1 LLGLPD
7 AASEIESKLRSEWS
21 SAKVESKDYVVVVG
35 NKKSDTIVKD
45 YDETKDKLSL
55 FKKFAYLQVELCCP
69 ITPPRKR
76 LT

>member
-1 LLGLPD
+1 
-7 AASEIESKLRSEWS
+7 
-21 SAKVESKDYVVVVG
+21 VESKDYVVVVG